1 MSRWTHV
8 NASFRLDSIGR
19 ISDEEIEKG
28 FGKAI
33 TFKDMYDYEAE
44 GELKTL
50 PMGSEGSLEMSIW
63 HNPDR
68 SDLASTT
75 VSVFGDLRDFGGE
88 QDIAGLKLWFNDC
101 CEQFCIRQAFIQIE
115 DEWSDK
121 PIILLHNI
129 MED

>member
-1 MSRWTHV
+1 MSRWTHI
-8 NASFRLDSIGR
+8 NASFRLDSIKK
-19 ISDEEIEKG
+19 ILDEEIECV

-33 TFKDMYDYEAE
+33 TFKDMYDYEAD
-44 GELKTL
+44 GTSKVL

-68 SDLASTT
+68 SFLSSTT
-75 VSVFGDLRDFGGE
+75 VSVFGDLRDFGDE
-88 QDIAGLKLWFNDC
+88 QDIEGLKLWFNDC
-101 CEQFCIRQAFIQIE
+101 CEQFRVRQAFMQIE